1 MRTFKT
7 GGKSIC
13 FQCGKQLVR
22 IKGGF
27 HFRIF
32 ADPLGNTVRV
42 HKTDCPE
49 QIIKDSY
56 KEVKVE
62 S

>member
-13 FQCGKQLVR
+13 FECGNQLVR
-22 IKGGF
+22 VKGGF

-32 ADPLGNTVRV
+32 KDNLGNTVRV
-42 HKTDCPE
+42 HKTTCPE
-49 QIIKDSY
+49 LIMKQGY
-56 KEVKVE
+56 KEVKE
-62 S
+62 E